1 MDIANLLLNFKPTN
15 MKNITILAIG
25 IMIGMSLIHFI
36 RMKDKPKPK
45 PFQPIEHKQ
54 SPVLEKYG
62 KLIVD

>member
-1 MDIANLLLNFKPTN
+1 MGI
-15 MKNITILAIG
+15 MRGVTILAIG
-25 IMIGMSLIHFI
+25 IMIGMSVVHFM
-36 RMKDKPKPK
+36 RMKDRPKPK

>member
-1 MDIANLLLNFKPTN
+1 
-15 MKNITILAIG
+15 MKNVTILAIG
-25 IMIGMSLIHFI
+25 IMIGMTIVHSIKLS
-36 RMKDKPKPK
+36 DKPKPK

>member
-1 MDIANLLLNFKPTN
+1 MTNFKPIN

-25 IMIGMSLIHFI
+25 IMIGMTIVHSIKLS
-36 RMKDKPKPK
+36 DKPKPK